1 MKYPKL
7 KQRVLCQLTV
17 GLPIILLILIPL
29 LLVLLAGVT
38 VWVFIGGLVLACVY
52 LFCNISTLFFLDIA
66 LSTVHSMENER
77 LEYRTEQ
84 NGTTRDE
91 IAHAILSRCRSWG
104 TQLPGQSD
112 DNLLFYLHKPSFIKF
127 YSGYQYRVVVR
138 SVPQVDPDSYRLYRT
153 QATQLMRQAPV
164 GTSAWWQTRQEK
176 EQPVCKADV
185 LILLADTVAPSCK
198 SLPYQD
204 QALRVCLVECAT
216 GKYYMNSELESYE
229 QGVMPKPAQ
238 NYQVELLHKLVF
250 DDHLPLESN
259 PDAPPAS
266 GMFSPEDSL
275 WTFLART
282 RRDFKDIDEESE
294 REEEEMLKTLP
305 ENQVQM
311 GECAIYYKYHSR
323 LYICNCVP
331 DDDDPKLLLSVFP
344 DLGSVGFN
352 KDHSKLTRRDCSD
365 AEKSRL
371 MSAVRSWATAN
382 GWRIEDCDDDEA

>member
-38 VWVFIGGLVLACVY
+38 VCVFIGGLVLACVY

-112 DNLLFYLHKPSFIKF
+112 DNLLFYLHKPSFMKF

-138 SVPQVDPDSYRLYRT
+138 SVPQVAPDTYRLYRT

-185 LILLADTVAPSCK
+185 LILLADTVAPACK

-229 QGVMPKPAQ
+229 QGVMPS
-238 NYQVELLHKLVF
+238 LHRTTK
-250 DDHLPLESN
+250 SN
-259 PDAPPAS
+259 CS
-266 GMFSPEDSL
+266 TSSYL
-275 WTFLART
+275 TITF
-282 RRDFKDIDEESE
+282 
-294 REEEEMLKTLP
+294 P
-305 ENQVQM
+305 WNPVQM
-311 GECAIYYKYHSR
+311 H
-323 LYICNCVP
+323 
-331 DDDDPKLLLSVFP
+331 LLLLGCSPRRIVFGRSSP
-344 DLGSVGFN
+344 GLVVISKILTKNPNVR
-352 KDHSKLTRRDCSD
+352 KRRCSKLFRKTRF
-365 AEKSRL
+365 KWVN
-371 MSAVRSWATAN
+371 VRSTTSITVAYISATVC
-382 GWRIEDCDDDEA
+382 RTVTIPSCF